1 MSEQPKEIRLTCPRC
16 GQRLVG
22 PAGKTEL
29 APDDIM
35 SCPTHGEIGR
45 SEDVIK
51 DTAIGA
57 VGDQVEGAQKA
68 SDPITKG

>member
-1 MSEQPKEIRLTCPRC
+1 MSAEEIRLTCPHC
-16 GQRLVG
+16 GQPLVG
-22 PAGKTEL
+22 PAGKKEL
-29 APDDIM
+29 APDDVL

-57 VGDQVEGAQKA
+57 VGDQVEGALRA
-68 SDPITKG
+68 SDPIKKE

>member
-1 MSEQPKEIRLTCPRC
+1 M
-16 GQRLVG
+16 
-22 PAGKTEL
+22 EL
-29 APDDIM
+29 APDDIL

-45 SEDVIK
+45 SEDIIK

-68 SDPITKG
+68 SGPITKE